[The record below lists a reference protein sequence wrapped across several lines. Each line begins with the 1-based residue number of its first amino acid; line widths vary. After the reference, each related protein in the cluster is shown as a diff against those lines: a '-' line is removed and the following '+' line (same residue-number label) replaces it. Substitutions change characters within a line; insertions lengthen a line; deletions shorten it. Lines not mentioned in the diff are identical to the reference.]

1 MADALRL
8 GSKFTRY
15 PGCDCARSSFETFF
29 SAKSSIDLRV
39 LSRGLHRNHCRGKGL
54 VSCHQGYTATWWHGC
69 EDIHQCSALVTHED
83 CVVLQQPCSSS
94 PAMSSPTCGL
104 STRTPWSSPPA
115 CKGVLCPL
123 HTHTHPPASVPQA
136 CFPLLSDCRSTL
148 TPGNP

>member
-15 PGCDCARSSFETFF
+15 PGCDCGRSSFETFF

-104 STRTPWSSPPA
+104 SRCGPALWSTCGPA
-115 CKGVLCPL
+115 LLPARVSCALCTL
-123 HTHTHPPASVPQA
+123 THTHLSLCPRHASRFSVTTDQ
-136 CFPLLSDCRSTL
+136 L
-148 TPGNP
+148 